1 MNAPTLAVS
10 LIIGL
15 TLSAITGPW
24 VLRHAAP
31 TLMRLPRLAIGL
43 LTSSV
48 LAWVLA
54 LLALG
59 PMLAWVLSG
68 PAVLPE
74 SAAEVCQQ
82 CLTAANPFTTSPS
95 IETVVP
101 VVVLLV
107 LPTLGAA
114 FHAFSI
120 IIEGQRRRRGT
131 LRTARLLRARSTPRQ
146 LYGYSVRVADDPH
159 PFALTLPKHHGGIV
173 ISTGAVNLL
182 APDELAAVLA
192 HEHAHLH
199 QHHHLITGLVASL
212 TCRLRWIPLIAAAED
227 ALGHYLEIAAD
238 DTARRH
244 VGTPA
249 LASALLT
256 LGRSGRPHHHNGTA
270 LDGALHALGPD
281 RIRHLIQPGTGMAG
295 VIATTASACCLT
307 ALILL
312 AASVHVPYAIAAVTG
327 CN

>member
-1 MNAPTLAVS
+1 MSTPTLAVS

-15 TLSAITGPW
+15 GLSAIAGPW

-31 TLMRLPRLAIGL
+31 ALMRLPRLAIAL
-43 LTSSV
+43 LTGSI

-59 PMLAWVLSG
+59 PMLAWVISG
-68 PAVLPE
+68 PAVLPGG
-74 SAAEVCQQ
+74 AAEVCQQ
-82 CLTAANPFTTSPS
+82 CLTAANPFTSSPS

-101 VVVLLV
+101 VVVLLA
-107 LPTLGAA
+107 LPTVGAA
-114 FHAFSI
+114 FHAISI
-120 IIEGQRRRRGT
+120 ILETQRRRRRT
-131 LRTARLLRARSTPRQ
+131 LRTARRLHAHSEPRS
-146 LYGYSVRVADDPH
+146 LHGYSVLVADDPH
-159 PFALTLPKHHGGIV
+159 PFALTLPERHGGIV
-173 ISTGAVNLL
+173 ISTGAIDLL

-192 HEHAHLH
+192 HEHAHLR
-199 QHHHLITGLVASL
+199 QHHHLLTDILASL
-212 TCRLRWIPLIAAAED
+212 TRRLRWIPLIAAAED

-244 VGTPA
+244 VGTPS

-256 LGRSGRPHHHNGTA
+256 LGRAGHPHHHDGAA

-281 RIRHLIQPGTGMAG
+281 RIRHLVQPGTGMAG
-295 VIATTASACCLT
+295 VISTTVSAGCLT
-307 ALILL
+307 ALTFL
-312 AASVHVPYAIAAVTG
+312 AASVHVAYAIAALTG